1 MELREIYHNQNYGSK
16 ISPKISFE
24 VFPPKD
30 GNISKLFEELR
41 ILKKYN
47 PVLVSLTYGANG
59 GARVFSL
66 EILRMILDLELNVMP
81 HFTCVG
87 ATKELIEHYITQ
99 IENMGIENILA
110 LRGDGVGVGVGVND
124 VATNSLKTSRGS
136 DNSVINICSGDFLYA
151 NELVEFIQQKSTL
164 SIGVAGYPECHIE
177 ADNLQA
183 DIQNLKRKVDAGASA
198 IFTQLF
204 FDNEKFYKY
213 IEMVQKAGIDLP
225 IIPGIMPVRSLKQ
238 MDKMVNMTR
247 VQVPVKFRQ
256 QLEKFPND
264 TLKIGTEFAI
274 SQCQDLMDNGINAF
288 HFFTLN
294 HSNQV
299 SEILDELL

>member
-1 MELREIYHNQNYGSK
+1 MELREIYHSNFLGNEK
-16 ISPKISFE
+16 RPKFSFE

-59 GARVFSL
+59 GVRVFSL

-99 IENMGIENILA
+99 IENMGVENILA
-110 LRGDGVGVGVGVND
+110 LRGD
-124 VATNSLKTSRGS
+124 RGENIS
-136 DNSVINICSGDFLYA
+136 DGEFSYA

-177 ADNLQA
+177 AENIQQ
-183 DIQNLKRKVDAGASA
+183 DIENLKKKVNAGGAV

-204 FDNEKFYKY
+204 FDNDKFYNY
-213 IEMVQKAGIDLP
+213 VDQVRNAGITIP
-225 IIPGIMPVRSLKQ
+225 IVPGIMPVRSLKQ
-238 MDKMVNMTR
+238 IDKMISLT
-247 VQVPVKFRQ
+247 QVKVPEKFRS

-264 TLKIGTEFAI
+264 VLKIGAEFAI
-274 SQCQDLMDNGINAF
+274 SQCQNLMDNGVDAF

-294 HSNQV
+294 HSDQV